1 MRMGREANGNGRL
14 AKLRYLTDFSHFDA
28 GQGRDLALS
37 LGAWSAEIGYPEP
50 ADDWF
55 AVAAAIAQDKKPPN
69 QILEARVSK
78 ACRSL
83 AAALVA
89 HADAVDAATELQA
102 KNVERAKENATAGKQ
117 PRSYGSA
124 KGVE

>member
-1 MRMGREANGNGRL
+1 MARQSNGNGGL
-14 AKLRYLTDFSHFDA
+14 GKLRYLTDFSHFDP
-28 GQGRDLALS
+28 GQGRDLALT

-69 QILEARVSK
+69 QVLEARVSK

-83 AAALVA
+83 AAALTA
-89 HADAVDAATELQA
+89 HADAVDKATELQA
-102 KNVERAKENATAGKQ
+102 AAVERAKESATAGKQ
-117 PRSYGSA
+117 PKSYGSA
-124 KGVE
+124 KGAE